1 MLLAIRLIERTHM
14 PRSTQNQSSSS
25 STDAAGIAARQ
36 RGDELAEAVS
46 GNRIESAAFV
56 TGDLNT
62 EREQLIREAAYF
74 RAEQRGFVPG
84 HEIDDWLAAERELN
98 EARGESS
105 IG

>member
-1 MLLAIRLIERTHM
+1 M
-14 PRSTQNQSSSS
+14 PRSTQNRSSSS
-25 STDAAGIAARQ
+25 STEASGTAARQ
-36 RGDELAEAVS
+36 RGDELTEAVS

-56 TGDLNT
+56 TEDLNA
-62 EREQLIREAAYF
+62 ERAHRIRQAAYL

-98 EARGESS
+98 EARGDGS